1 MIGVAQVINKK
12 SGEERF
18 TAKDEEVRYNLINKP
33 QLDYCTISYIVYT
46 VRTSNHL
53 DQLLTANC

>member
-46 VRTSNHL
+46 VHGY
-53 DQLLTANC
+53 LLVPL